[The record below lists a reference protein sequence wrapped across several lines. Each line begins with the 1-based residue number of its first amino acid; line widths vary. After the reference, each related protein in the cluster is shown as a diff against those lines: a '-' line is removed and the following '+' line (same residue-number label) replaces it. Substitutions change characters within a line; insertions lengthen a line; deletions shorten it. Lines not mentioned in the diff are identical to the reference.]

1 VYTEHQFKTCVSRKI
16 LCILNINLKPL
27 YKQKSCVNEKKMMFG
42 FNIGGKLE
50 ILFNTL
56 IIISKWSIWKAR
68 NKVKYDKININEN
81 VLCKNI
87 NLKPVYQE
95 KSCVY

>member
-1 VYTEHQFKTCVSRKI
+1 MRTV
-16 LCILNINLKPL
+16 NL
-27 YKQKSCVNEKKMMFG
+27 NEKKMMFG

-68 NKVKYDKININEN
+68 NKVKYDKIHINQKCT
-81 VLCKNI
+81 L
-87 NLKPVYQE
+87 
-95 KSCVY
+95 

>member
-1 VYTEHQFKTCVSRKI
+1 MRTV
-16 LCILNINLKPL
+16 NL
-27 YKQKSCVNEKKMMFG
+27 NEKKMMFG

-81 VLCKNI
+81 VLCNI
-87 NLKPVYQE
+87 WKQTLKSDLKILLTTNYTGTID
-95 KSCVY
+95 KTKIL